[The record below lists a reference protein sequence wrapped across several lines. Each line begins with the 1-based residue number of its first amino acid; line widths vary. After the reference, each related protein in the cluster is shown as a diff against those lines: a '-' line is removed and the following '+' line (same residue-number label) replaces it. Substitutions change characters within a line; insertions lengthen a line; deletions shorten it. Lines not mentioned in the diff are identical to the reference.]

1 MLLRAGKLPFYS
13 DVDEKGIIIKHSPKK
28 ATTLDIQT
36 YSNNIEFILLARSC
50 HGYNAATTHME
61 RPNIE
66 DENAKNV
73 GTLLNPNVVVGTFA
87 GAQVA
92 LIKADQTDNIRE
104 VITDAKTSFPQAQH
118 IVCISLSSD
127 VHQREIH
134 LADVLISSGVT
145 SVQNYHVERDES
157 ETTITLEGKYN
168 ELTGKLQQ
176 IFSVDTKVE
185 NNFKVSTI
193 RVASYFA
200 CNMIE
205 NIATSQMP
213 KSNSVKIL
221 GSNFTVPVHCC
232 VIGCDTDGTQ
242 LLQLKNEGVISD
254 FVLIIS
260 VIGYNNETT
269 LNDKWKFTSSMA
281 AVHCIQQ
288 KIASF
293 MCKFNALIIRS
304 GIFSASLFLCL
315 IDHKNSVDCYL
326 SALESSK
333 DDILDV
339 MVAKLIFLGPSLQ
352 GKTVTRQRL
361 TKIIKNLFSNLDR
374 DASNTGVSEQSTVM
388 VTKKDYVRVTAMAD
402 SEDNWSVVDIED
414 EFLLC
419 MNMSTSREIEKPQ
432 LAMEAKP
439 LFPAT
444 VRKDRSEESPGN
456 LSNVKAA
463 AETSKISNV
472 EEPKIPPK
480 KTTTSTVAPK
490 QHSIS
495 AAAVTWT
502 NQWIS
507 QHLETRKHYNLE
519 QMRRKLGSGNLLY
532 MQDTGGQPELMECL
546 PALTIGPALYL
557 LFCNLS
563 SDLDKCY
570 KIGYR
575 GSDGNTLPGLSNVT
589 VRETMLTALASIAS
603 MSCSSY
609 STNTVLEQDKDKWAC
624 VYIVGTHKDLVNND
638 DIDEYENNLKE
649 YLKATFFYQEGI
661 IKWWHKEDFPS
672 TSNISQTV
680 KERLIYPIDNM
691 HGDDEEMQC
700 LRKSILDRLH
710 AIHGKKRI
718 PSQWLLFSIL
728 LRKNKENFISLQ
740 SCFELGEKLNMK
752 KEDVKSVLHFLHYN
766 LGICMYFHNVPALQD
781 IVITNTQAVFKRL
794 TVLIEAAHKT
804 FKEVDKAARE
814 RFREY
819 GKFSVAKFKVLGD
832 DILPLEKLVLILSH
846 LNIIAPLQQ
855 PSGISGDVYFMPC
868 VLQNASE
875 KELEDFRLRC
885 SQNKLPSLFVYY
897 TCGFVPLGIFPA
909 MVAHFYR
916 QIKDKVCETWIN
928 FVL

>member
-1 MLLRAGKLPFYS
+1 
-13 DVDEKGIIIKHSPKK
+13 
-28 ATTLDIQT
+28 
-36 YSNNIEFILLARSC
+36 
-50 HGYNAATTHME
+50 ME

-66 DENAKNV
+66 DENAENV
-73 GTLLNPNVVVGTFA
+73 GTLLYPNVVVGTFA

-92 LIKADQTDNIRE
+92 LIKADQTDNITE
-104 VITDAKTSFPQAQH
+104 VIMDAKTDFPQAQH

-127 VHQREIH
+127 VHQREVN

-145 SVQNYHVERDES
+145 SVQSCNVNGDGS
-157 ETTITLEGKYN
+157 ETTITLEGEYN

-205 NIATSQMP
+205 NITTSQIP
-213 KSNSVKIL
+213 KSSSINIM
-221 GSNFTVPVHCC
+221 GSNFNVPVHCC

-242 LLQLKNEGVISD
+242 LLQLQNEERIED
-254 FVLIIS
+254 FVLVKS
-260 VIGYNNETT
+260 VIGYNNDTT
-269 LNDKWKFTSSMA
+269 PNDKWKFTSSMA
-281 AVHCIQQ
+281 AIHCIQQ

-293 MCKFNALIIRS
+293 MCKFNAIII
-304 GIFSASLFLCL
+304 GFGVFSASLFLCF
-315 IDHKNSVDCYL
+315 IDHKNSVDRYL

-333 DDILDV
+333 DDILDF

-361 TKIIKNLFSNLDR
+361 TNIIKNIFSNPDR

-388 VTKKDYVRVTAMAD
+388 VSKKDYVRVTAIAD
-402 SEDNWSVVDIED
+402 SEDNWSVVDNDD
-414 EFLLC
+414 ELLLC
-419 MNMSTSREIEKPQ
+419 MNMSTSREIKNPQ
-432 LAMEAKP
+432 LAMESKP

-444 VRKDRSEESPGN
+444 VRNDRSEESPGN

-463 AETSKISNV
+463 AETSKISNI

-495 AAAVTWT
+495 AAEVTWT
-502 NQWIS
+502 DPMIR
-507 QHLETRKHYNLE
+507 HLLETRKNYNLE
-519 QMRRKLGSGNLLY
+519 QMRMKLRSGDLIY
-532 MQDTGGQPELMECL
+532 MHDIGDQPELMECL

-557 LFCNLS
+557 LFCDLS

-575 GSDGNTLPGLSNVT
+575 GSDGNTLPGLSTVT

-609 STNTVLEQDKDKWAC
+609 STNDVLQHDKGAC
-624 VYIVGTHKDLVNND
+624 VYIVGTHKDLVSND
-638 DIDEYENNLKE
+638 AIDQYEYNLQE
-649 YLKATFFYQEGI
+649 QLKATYFYQEGI
-661 IKWWHKEDFPS
+661 IKWWPKEDF
-672 TSNISQTV
+672 SQSLE
-680 KERLIYPIDNM
+680 ERLIYPIDNM
-691 HGDDEEMQC
+691 HGEDEEMCC

-728 LRKNKENFISLQ
+728 LRKNKENFISLH

-752 KEDVKSVLHFLHYN
+752 KEDVKSALHFLHYN
-766 LGICMYFHNVPALQD
+766 LGICMYFHNVPALED

-794 TVLIEAAHKT
+794 TVLIEAAYKT

-814 RFREY
+814 RFRES

-846 LNIIAPLQQ
+846 LNIIAPVQQ

-868 VLQNASE
+868 VLQYASD
-875 KELEDFRLRC
+875 KDLEDYRLSC
-885 SQNKLPSLFVYY
+885 SQNDLPSLFVYY

-909 MVAHFYR
+909 TVANFFR
-916 QIKDKVCETWIN
+916 QIIDQVC
-928 FVL
+928 V